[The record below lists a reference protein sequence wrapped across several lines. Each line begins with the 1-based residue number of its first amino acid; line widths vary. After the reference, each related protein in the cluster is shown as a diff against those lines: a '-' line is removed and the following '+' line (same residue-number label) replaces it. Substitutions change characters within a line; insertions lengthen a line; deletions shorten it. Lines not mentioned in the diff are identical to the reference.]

1 MPALWLA
8 GSFPLLLTTSLAL
21 PVWPGVNAA
30 LNGCATLCIVIGLI
44 AVKRGAVP
52 LHKVCMSAA
61 FVISAAFLVSYL
73 SYHATG
79 LETPYPKSAPGRGPY
94 LILLLSHI
102 VLAVPTA
109 LIVPVVVVLG
119 WRDTIDRHRRWAKI
133 TAPLWLYVSFTGV
146 CIYVWLYLYA
156 GARPLAAA
164 AAEAAG

>member
-1 MPALWLA
+1 VPALWLA
-8 GSFPLLLTTSLAL
+8 DPALPL

-30 LNGCATLCIVIGLI
+30 LNGCATLCIVTGLI

-52 LHKVCMSAA
+52 LHKACMSAA
-61 FVISAAFLVSYL
+61 FFISAAFLVSYL

-79 LETPYPKSAPGRGPY
+79 LETPYPKTEPGRGLY
-94 LILLLSHI
+94 LVMLLSHI
-102 VLAVPTA
+102 LLAVPTA
-109 LIVPVVVVLG
+109 VLVPIVVVLG
-119 WRDTIDRHRRWAKI
+119 WRDKLERHRRWAKI

-164 AAEAAG
+164 AEAAW